1 MTVNLFDDQFRDRLL
16 PLAYTRPIAD
26 LRIGIMT
33 IAQKW
38 AHDLAV
44 ETGFLTVDYLQEKF
58 TALPAAT
65 LLINGRV
72 LPTASLVS
80 SVLGLKSL
88 QGLKSDQGDII
99 AYQGIGESS
108 VTNWVEVEANFIRY
122 PEDIFAM
129 NGSEIE
135 LDFARLTSGRKSQP
149 LSKTNQVVGE
159 GDIFLEPG
167 SRVEGCIIDPDGGY
181 IYIGKEA
188 EIMPGSLIHGSL
200 AVCDNATIKMGAKI
214 YGPTTI
220 GPHSKAGGEI
230 NNSVFIGYSNKGHD
244 GFLGNSVIGEW
255 CNLGA
260 DTNNS
265 NLKNNYA
272 NVKIW
277 DYTTERFRDT
287 GMQFCGLIMG
297 DHSKCG
303 INTMFN
309 TGTVVGVSANIFGS
323 GFPRNLIPS
332 FAWGGSSGFTTY
344 QLKKVYETAEKV
356 FERRSLQFDRT
367 EKTILSHIFEMTS
380 SSRFWEDKKTIKI

>member
-1 MTVNLFDDQFRDRLL
+1 MTVNLFDDKFRDRLL

-26 LRIGIMT
+26 FRIGIMT

-38 AHDLAV
+38 AHDLVA
-44 ETGFLTVDYLQEKF
+44 ETGFITVDYLQEKF
-58 TALPAAT
+58 PALPETT
-65 LLINGRV
+65 LHVNGRV
-72 LPTASLVS
+72 LSTASLAT
-80 SVLGLKSL
+80 SVLGLKPL
-88 QGLKSDQGDII
+88 QGLKSGDNDII
-99 AYQGIGESS
+99 AFQGNSETS
-108 VTNWVEVEANFIRY
+108 VTDWIEQEAEFIRY

-129 NGSEIE
+129 NGTEIE
-135 LDFARLTSGRKSQP
+135 RDFSRITSGRKGQP
-149 LSKTNQVVGE
+149 LSKTNQVVGK
-159 GDIFLEPG
+159 GDIFLEAG
-167 SRVEGCIIDPDGGY
+167 SRVEGCMLDPDGGF
-181 IYIGKEA
+181 IYVGKDA
-188 EIMPGSLIHGSL
+188 HIMPGSLVHGSL
-200 AVCDNATIKMGAKI
+200 AVCDHATIKMGAKI

-230 NNSVFIGYSNKGHD
+230 NNSVFIGFSNKGHD

-277 DYTTERFRDT
+277 DYTTNRFRDT
-287 GMQFCGLIMG
+287 GLQFCGLIMG

-309 TGTVVGVSANIFGS
+309 TGTVVGVSSNIFGS

-344 QLKKVYETAEKV
+344 QLDKVYETAEKV
-356 FERRSLQFDRT
+356 YDRRSLQFD
-367 EKTILSHIFEMTS
+367 EKEKSILSQIFEMTS
-380 SSRFWEDKKTIKI
+380 DSRYWEDKKTIKI